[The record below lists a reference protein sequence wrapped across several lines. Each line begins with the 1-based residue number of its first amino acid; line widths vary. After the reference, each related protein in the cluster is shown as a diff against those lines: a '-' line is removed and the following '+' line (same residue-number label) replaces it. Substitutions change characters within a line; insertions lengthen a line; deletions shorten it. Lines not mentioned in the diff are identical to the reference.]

1 MQSCLGC
8 CWDAAGLLADARVC
22 GVNRSGLVVA
32 SQATAA
38 RSVVRRITRANT
50 GQASGGRTLWLLIL
64 GHTGRSVCL
73 GKP

>member
-1 MQSCLGC
+1 
-8 CWDAAGLLADARVC
+8 
-22 GVNRSGLVVA
+22 VVA
-32 SQATAA
+32 SQAKAV

-50 GQASGGRTLWLLIL
+50 GQASGGRTLWLVSL